1 MSGIFPTV
9 YKCKDTVDSLW
20 TTFNTSSHITLRDQ
34 NLDTVVEDV
43 NDSLSEFQSL
53 SASRAL
59 DYQQHTDSNFSESDW
74 LINLTSYDDLV
85 IL

>member
-1 MSGIFPTV
+1 MSGICPTV
-9 YKCKDTVDSLW
+9 YECKDIVDSLW

-53 SASRAL
+53 SAS
-59 DYQQHTDSNFSESDW
+59 
-74 LINLTSYDDLV
+74 
-85 IL
+85 